1 MLMHCT
7 MADLLALR
15 DGDGSAAAR
24 SHIQDCREC
33 ATELEQLY
41 RRTAALKVLAAA
53 SPPRDRWP
61 QVRDVLEAERRQV
74 RWSRLRW
81 VGLAAAAVIV
91 GVIGF
96 QAIPSGEP
104 ARDLATREVEGLV
117 EESQELEQ
125 LLASFQRPG
134 RVVNGM
140 TAAAIADLED
150 RIAAVDFGITRAQQ
164 AAVSTDAMA
173 DLWRERVVLMDRL
186 VSTHVQ
192 QVTYVGQ

>member
-1 MLMHCT
+1 MLIHCT
-7 MADLLALR
+7 MAELLALR
-15 DGDGSAAAR
+15 DGDGSATTR
-24 SHIQDCREC
+24 SHVDGCPEC
-33 ATELEQLY
+33 AAELERLY
-41 RRTAALKVLAAA
+41 QRTAALKALSAF

-61 QVRDVLEAERRQV
+61 QVRDVVRAERRRVQ
-74 RWSRLRW
+74 RSRLRW
-81 VGLAAAAVIV
+81 VGLAAAATIV

-96 QAIPSGEP
+96 QAIPAAAP
-104 ARDLATREVEGLV
+104 AQDLATREVEALV

-150 RIAAVDFGITRAQQ
+150 RIAAVDFGITRAQE

>member
-7 MADLLALR
+7 MAELLALR
-15 DGDGSAAAR
+15 DGEGSTTTR
-24 SHIQDCREC
+24 SHIAACAEC
-33 ATELEQLY
+33 SAELERLY
-41 RRTAALKVLAAA
+41 QRTAALKALSAF

-61 QVRDVLEAERRQV
+61 PVRDALEAEQRQAQ
-74 RWSRLRW
+74 RSRLRW
-81 VGLAAAAVIV
+81 VGLAAAAAIV

-96 QAIPSGEP
+96 QAIPTAAP
-104 ARDLATREVEGLV
+104 AQDLATREVEALV

-140 TAAAIADLED
+140 TAAAVADLED
-150 RIAAVDFGITRAQQ
+150 RIAAVDFGITRAQEV
-164 AAVSTDAMA
+164 AVSTDAMA